1 MSLCRHACLA
11 AALLA
16 AGSCRRQDAPASPA
30 PAANGAAERP
40 PRIVFVLLDTVR
52 SDHLA
57 PYGYARDTMPF
68 LSQLAAK
75 GVVFEK
81 AWAPSSWT
89 PSSMA
94 SIFTGLW
101 VNQHGV
107 LIGYRATRKALKE
120 GADQIQLNRIPQALE
135 TLPEAMRA
143 AGYRTYGAAD
153 NVNIGRPM
161 GFARGFDRFMMKSHG
176 AVRDRV
182 AKWKAELARR
192 GSYFLY
198 LHYIEGHG
206 PYREPA
212 KPGKTQIET
221 NVDLY
226 DAALTLLDSELET
239 HLEAL
244 SLTGPGSFVVI
255 TADHGEEFWD
265 HGGTGHDNQVYEE
278 LLRVPLI
285 VYAPGLLRPG
295 RVATPV
301 TTIDILPTLREV
313 AKAPPSARDQGISL
327 LKTLRGEVSGPRTF
341 YPMRWWEPSDVRL
354 AKKAVVR
361 ERYKYILN
369 LPEGREEL
377 YDLETDPKERKNLA
391 GELPQ
396 VASDL
401 KQSLRSFEHKAETY
415 PREFAETVRLTREQA
430 EELKALGYVQ

>member
-1 MSLCRHACLA
+1 MSKLSCLGLV
-11 AALLA
+11 AALLVVA
-16 AGSCRRQDAPASPA
+16 SCRRDETPA
-30 PAANGAAERP
+30 PRASVGSGRP
-40 PRIVFVLLDTVR
+40 ERIVFVLLDTVR
-52 SDHLA
+52 ADHLA

-68 LSQLAAK
+68 LAQLAAK

-107 LIGYRATRKALKE
+107 LIGFRATRKALKE
-120 GADQIQLNRIPQALE
+120 GEDQIQLNRIPQAAE
-135 TLPEAMRA
+135 TMPEAMKR

-153 NVNIGRPM
+153 NVNIGKPM
-161 GFARGFDRFMMKSHG
+161 GFTRGFDRFLMRSQG

-182 AKWKAELARR
+182 QKWKGELSRR

-198 LHYIEGHG
+198 LHYIEAHG

-212 KPGKTQIET
+212 RPGKTQLEV

-226 DAALTLLDSELET
+226 DKALALLDDQLRSHLET
-239 HLEAL
+239 LE
-244 SLTGPGSFVVI
+244 LTRPGSFVVI

-285 VYAPGLLRPG
+285 VYAPGRLQPR

-301 TTIDILPTLREV
+301 TTVDILPTLRE
-313 AKAPPSARDQGISL
+313 AAEAPPSPHDQGVSL
-327 LKTLRGEVSGPRTF
+327 LRTLRGEAKGPRTF
-341 YPMRWWEPSDVRL
+341 FPMRWWEPADLRQ

-361 ERYKYILN
+361 DRYKFILN
-369 LPEGREEL
+369 LPEGKEEL
-377 YDLETDPKERKNLA
+377 YDLEADPKERNNLA
-391 GELPQ
+391 ADLPEL
-396 VASDL
+396 VSDL
-401 KQSLRSFEHKAETY
+401 KQQLRTFEHKAPTH
-415 PREFAETVRLTREQA
+415 PREFAEAVSLSREKA

>member
-1 MSLCRHACLA
+1 MLMPRLA
-11 AALLA
+11 RSVAALFVIA
-16 AGSCRRQDAPASPA
+16 SCRGGETPTPP
-30 PAANGAAERP
+30 PAAESADGDRP

-52 SDHLA
+52 ADHLA

-68 LSQLAAK
+68 LSQLAAQ

-107 LIGYRATRKALKE
+107 LIGMLATRRALNE
-120 GADQIQLNRIPQALE
+120 GEEVQLNRIPRAAE
-135 TLPEAMRA
+135 TLPEVMRR

-153 NVNIGRPM
+153 NVNMGKPM
-161 GFARGFDRFMMKSHG
+161 GFTRGFDRFTMRNQG

-182 AKWKAELARR
+182 AKWKDELARR

-198 LHYIEGHG
+198 LHYMEAHG
-206 PYREPA
+206 PWRVQ
-212 KPGKTQIET
+212 PGPGQTELEV
-221 NVDLY
+221 NLAAY
-226 DAALTLLDSELET
+226 DAALTLLDHQLRS
-239 HLEAL
+239 HFEAL
-244 SLTGPGSFVVI
+244 GLLRPGSFVVI
-255 TADHGEEFWD
+255 AADHGEEFWD
-265 HGGTGHDNQVYEE
+265 HGGTGHDPQVYEE

-285 VYAPGLLRPG
+285 VYAPGLLGPR

-313 AKAPPSARDQGISL
+313 AKAPPSPRDQGVSL
-327 LKTLRGEVSGPRTF
+327 LKTMRGEVGEPRTF
-341 YPMRWWEPSDVRL
+341 YPMRFWEPTDLRR

-361 ERYKYILN
+361 SRYKYILN
-369 LPEGREEL
+369 LPEGKEEL
-377 YDLETDPKERKNLA
+377 YDLEADPGERRDLA
-391 GELPQ
+391 ADLPQ

-401 KQSLRSFEHKAETY
+401 KQRLRAFEHKAETH
-415 PREFAETVRLTREQA
+415 PREFAEAVRLTREKA